1 MDKNKAFSL
10 IELLVVMAIIA
21 ILAAIAI
28 PQYNK
33 YRANAFYAKMETNLK
48 NSRLWAEQ
56 IYSDYGKYPQGIC
69 NASIIAGS
77 GSIKCAYNPQRTG
90 QDDEICDPGDA
101 DCQNVNWD
109 LIIDTPL
116 MATFNPKICDNGSE
130 GVEITIECP
139 VGRCSGLEPNT
150 GTNAKVWI
158 NSCENP
164 ETIHA
169 VTSLFNTE
177 I

>member
-1 MDKNKAFSL
+1 MDQNKAFSL

-69 NASIIAGS
+69 DASTETGS
-77 GSIKCAYNPQRTG
+77 GSIKCSY
-90 QDDEICDPGDA
+90 DETNDIIKKDSNGD
-101 DCQNVNWD
+101 
-109 LIIDTPL
+109 LKIDIPL
-116 MATFNPKICDNGSE
+116 KVTFERQTSCNGIK
-130 GVEITIECP
+130 VTIECP
-139 VGRCSGLEPNT
+139 AGNCSGLEPSA
-150 GTNAKVWI
+150 GTNAKLWI
-158 NSCENP
+158 DSCENP